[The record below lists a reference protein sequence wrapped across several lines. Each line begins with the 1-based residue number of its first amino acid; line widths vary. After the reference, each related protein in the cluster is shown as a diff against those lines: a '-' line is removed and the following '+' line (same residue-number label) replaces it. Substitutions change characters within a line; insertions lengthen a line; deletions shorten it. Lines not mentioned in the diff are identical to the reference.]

1 MRLGEHKFSFYK
13 SLLFDNAL
21 DFSGRSS
28 FMKEIMLEKIY
39 PTRIILPMKQHYG
52 SPCIP
57 VVKKGDHV
65 LIGQC
70 VGMPPE
76 GSLGAPVHSGISGNV
91 TDIRQIELPDTTK
104 CEAVFISSDR
114 KRTHHPSIR
123 PRSDFNV
130 SATNVT
136 GMIKEAGIVGM
147 GGEGIPTW
155 AKITRARKS
164 GVDCILVNCLQSEPY
179 ATSDLL
185 RITDYA
191 DYLIMGAVALAGA
204 VGVTTIEFLIS
215 EKKTTEITALQS
227 AMERTQ
233 GRYSGYAFNIRYFKE
248 RFPQGYYRLVA
259 KALWDKN
266 LEPGQTLEETC
277 KAVMFNCSTV
287 YACWEAIADG
297 MPLVS
302 RIITVTGN
310 DNDGHNV
317 LAPIGTPVSEI
328 LNSINGRSETMDR
341 IILGN
346 ALTGIALKDP
356 DNIPVMKTTP
366 AVTVIR
372 DMEGVSSH
380 CMHCGSCSR
389 ACPMEIYP
397 SVLKQLIDRGMNEKA
412 ENEGIGKCI
421 ACGACSYVC
430 PSRIDLTSTIAGY
443 VASTAKRTPASFN
456 SAVINESIDIGSVSL
471 LERYN
476 EEEEDKTSDDKDT
489 ILLPFEGGKRV

>member
-277 KAVMFNCSTV
+277 KAVMFNCS
-287 YACWEAIADG
+287 
-297 MPLVS
+297 
-302 RIITVTGN
+302 
-310 DNDGHNV
+310 
-317 LAPIGTPVSEI
+317 
-328 LNSINGRSETMDR
+328 MDR

-443 VASTAKRTPASFN
+443 VASTAKRTPASFT